1 MRKTFGSL
9 FPIVSIV
16 VLLWIEQGL
25 EVSYIWKTAAKAL
38 LFLIIPLILFR
49 ATRFPFL
56 RFRNTDRRSI
66 GIAVG
71 LGVVVMSA
79 IIGTFLVL
87 QTFIDLD
94 ALIADLTLSGI
105 TVTVF
110 PFIAVYI
117 LFGNSIME
125 EFFFRG
131 ILPDLFGR
139 SRLRLVLPPL
149 FFAIYHIAIFLPWFS
164 LPILL
169 LAVGG
174 LWVGGVIFQL
184 VNERS
189 GTILPSWIIHLF
201 ADFGILLI
209 GVYALYFY

>member
-25 EVSYIWKTAAKAL
+25 EVSYVWKTAAKAL

-139 SRLRLVLPPL
+139 SRLRFILPPL

-189 GTILPSWIIHLF
+189 GTILSSWIIHLF

-209 GVYALYFY
+209 GVYVLYFY